1 MKIYQSNN
9 LGKLTLKNRV
19 IMPPMCTY
27 SSHNQDGMPNSF
39 HYTHYVSR
47 AIGQVGLIIVEATG
61 VVPEGRITDHCLGIW
76 NDQQMHALEEIVKG
90 VHRQGSKI
98 ALQLNHAGRK
108 CTANVD
114 TIYAPSAIAYDDQS
128 RKPKALTHNDIQDVI
143 HAFVQ
148 AAKRA
153 NQAGFDAIEIH
164 MAHGY
169 LLSEF
174 MSPITNKRDD
184 KYKDASV
191 LFVELLAEIKK
202 VWPKQKPI
210 IIRVSATD
218 YEENG
223 YDVYDTISM
232 IEPILND
239 VDLIHVSSGGITPKA
254 PRAYPGYQVDFAT
267 IIKEKTNKPVVAVG
281 LITSIEQA
289 IDIVE
294 NERADYVAIGR
305 ALLRNPHWLLEG
317 FVQSNRKDLIPK
329 PYLRGYR

>member
-47 AIGQVGLIIVEATG
+47 AIGQIGLIIIEATG

-76 NDQQMHALEEIVKG
+76 NDRQMEALKEIVDG
-90 VHRQGSKI
+90 VHSQGSKI
-98 ALQLNHAGRK
+98 AIQLNHAGRK
-108 CTANVD
+108 CTANVE
-114 TIYAPSAIAYDDQS
+114 TIYAPSAIAFDHDS
-128 RKPKALTHNDIQDVI
+128 RVPKALTDKDIQEVI
-143 HAFVQ
+143 QAFVQ

-174 MSPITNKRDD
+174 MSPITNKRED
-184 KYKDASV
+184 KYRDASV
-191 LFVELLAEIKK
+191 LFVELIEAIKK
-202 VWPKQKPI
+202 VWPEEKPI

-218 YEENG
+218 YETYG
-223 YDVYDTISM
+223 YDVYDTINM
-232 IEPILND
+232 IEPILD
-239 VDLIHVSSGGITPKA
+239 DIDLIHVSSGGITPKA
-254 PRAYPGYQVDFAT
+254 PRAYPSYQVEFAT
-267 IIKEKTNKPVVAVG
+267 IIKEKTNKPVAAVG

-289 IDIVE
+289 IDVIE

-317 FVQSNRKDLIPK
+317 FIQSNRKDLLPK
-329 PYLRGYR
+329 PYLRGFR